1 MLYLALLAV
10 NLLTDPEAVAR
21 AAMAMQSSSPQ
32 PSAAKAQPKRGT
44 CRVLVSPNCPP
55 CHEALTALEKAKDLP
70 FDLTVETVTD
80 QETPQFLMN
89 NPKSGKTHVI
99 GWYGLPALLKRYEI
113 GPSAP
118 KGPKGSYPL
127 RNSNWSGPVAT
138 KADAINHLLNH
149 PNHRGQFKLSF
160 LQSLSLSE
168 LQALHSDD
176 HEINKPFSWAE

>member
-1 MLYLALLAV
+1 MMLYPALLAV
-10 NLLTDPEAVAR
+10 SLLTEPEAVAR
-21 AAMAMQSSSPQ
+21 AAMAMQSSAPL
-32 PSAAKAQPKRGT
+32 PKAAVAKRGT
-44 CRVLVSPNCPP
+44 CHVLVSPNCPP

-113 GPSAP
+113 GPSKP
-118 KGPKGSYPL
+118 KVAVAYPL

-176 HEINKPFSWAE
+176 HEINKPFHWAE